1 MKKNTRFAFNAY
13 LQQLARL
20 NDVAVEEAVQQ
31 IHCGAVCAADAG
43 RPDPAVRRFPDAD

>member
-20 NDVAVEEAVQQ
+20 NGVAVE
-31 IHCGAVCAADAG
+31 
-43 RPDPAVRRFPDAD
+43 

>member
-20 NDVAVEEAVQQ
+20 NGVAVEELSSKFTVEPSVQQ
-31 IHCGAVCAADAG
+31 TLK
-43 RPDPAVRRFPDAD
+43 PNPAVRRFPDAD

>member
-20 NDVAVEEAVQQ
+20 NGV
-31 IHCGAVCAADAG
+31 
-43 RPDPAVRRFPDAD
+43 

>member
-20 NDVAVEEAVQQ
+20 NGVA
-31 IHCGAVCAADAG
+31 
-43 RPDPAVRRFPDAD
+43 

>member
-20 NDVAVEEAVQQ
+20 NGVAVEELQQVHRRAVR
-31 IHCGAVCAADAG
+31 AADIG

>member
-20 NDVAVEEAVQQ
+20 NGVAAEELSSKFTVEPSDRKSV
-31 IHCGAVCAADAG
+31 V
-43 RPDPAVRRFPDAD
+43 